1 MDLRSKLFQA
11 GVRPRETVSVPV
23 AGDPLQ
29 IDVVALSMNARG
41 RLLNTCV
48 ATNEDGE
55 REMDQAKLAPEL
67 LIECAYEHGT
77 DTPIFGAADRD
88 AIGELAAGF
97 LDAVVTTASR
107 ISGLTVESLK
117 DAEGNSP
124 TTTSSASAS
133 ASPAS

>member
-11 GVRPRETVSVPV
+11 GARPRETVTLSAAGEPV
-23 AGDPLQ
+23 H

-48 ATNEDGE
+48 TQNADGE
-55 REMDQAKLAPEL
+55 QEMDQAKLAPEL
-67 LIECAYEHGT
+67 LIECAYTPGT
-77 DTPIFGAADRD
+77 ETPIFSAADRD
-88 AIGELAAGF
+88 ALGELAAGF

-107 ISGLTVESLK
+107 ISGLSNSAVK

-124 TTTSSASAS
+124 ATTASAS
-133 ASPAS
+133 ASPSPAN